1 MQTHTG
7 LIIALCILISMLL
20 ICHTMNFLFPNT
32 RNSFYNIPSMTRP
45 LPTQYN
51 LITYDNNLGKV
62 PCDSQAQIPC
72 NIIEQQC
79 KNKPIK
85 YELSDS
91 ELALLYKEAYEMA
104 GEEVLLRTLNEMKM
118 PSTTAPTPTRT
129 PTRTPTTTTATL

>member
-20 ICHTMNFLFPNT
+20 ICHTMNFLFPHK

-51 LITYDNNLGKV
+51 IITYDNNLGKI

-72 NIIEQQC
+72 NILQQC
-79 KNKPIK
+79 KNQQTK

-91 ELALLYKEAYEMA
+91 EFALLYKEAYEMA
-104 GEEVLLRTLNEMKM
+104 GEEVLLRTLNEMKT
-118 PSTTAPTPTRT
+118 PSTTTPIPTRT
-129 PTRTPTTTTATL
+129 PTRTPTTTATI

>member
-1 MQTHTG
+1 
-7 LIIALCILISMLL
+7 
-20 ICHTMNFLFPNT
+20 
-32 RNSFYNIPSMTRP
+32 MTRP

-51 LITYDNNLGKV
+51 LITYDNNLGKI

-72 NIIEQQC
+72 NILQQC
-79 KNKPIK
+79 KNQPNK

-129 PTRTPTTTTATL
+129 PTTTTATL